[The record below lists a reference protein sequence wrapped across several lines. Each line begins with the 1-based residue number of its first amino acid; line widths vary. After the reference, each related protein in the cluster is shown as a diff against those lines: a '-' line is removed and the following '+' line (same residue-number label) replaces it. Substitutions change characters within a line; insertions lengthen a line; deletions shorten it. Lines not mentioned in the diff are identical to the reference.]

1 MYPKLI
7 EKRYPLLR
15 GKELTQSE
23 FLSESY
29 LLNWGTNEYYFDE
42 KSVYLAPYAYAVEKA
57 ISASLSESQK
67 VSYNIMMINTA
78 YKHEEQYI
86 EAISEQTYGQTKSM
100 HSISSILQKKIYRL
114 YILHYMMC
122 IEEMLS
128 PDKASSIQTGAES
141 AKLVKS
147 VR

>member
-23 FLSESY
+23 FLSESSE
-29 LLNWGTNEYYFDE
+29 LNWGTNEYYFDE

-78 YKHEEQYI
+78 YNHEEKFI
-86 EAISEQTYGQTKSM
+86 KVISEQTYGQTRSM
-100 HSISSILQKKIYRL
+100 HSISSTNIYRL
-114 YILHYMMC
+114 YILHYMM
-122 IEEMLS
+122 L
-128 PDKASSIQTGAES
+128 
-141 AKLVKS
+141 
-147 VR
+147 